1 MAMTNAQKAEMYRF
15 FIVAF
20 DAAPGVVYM
29 NQLDEALSAGMTT
42 KQIVNVFTQKSV
54 FTDSYPS
61 FLSNEQFATL
71 LVNNVVKS
79 AATEAAK
86 AQAVSDI
93 SAALQVGLTRGDVIF
108 NVFTN
113 IAAKSSSDLT
123 WGNLVK
129 QMNNQVAAADYY
141 TAVLLR
147 ASTDVNELKSV
158 IANISPTQAG
168 TSQAAL
174 TYSATVL
181 AESTRNDGSI
191 STTLTISVIGDKFKG
206 AVGTTVGTVE
216 NVPTGLIAK
225 LTKLTDTSAQLSLVG
240 TATAHSDADST
251 NNLKV
256 SFNYQDFLSGLN
268 PSNGSMPN
276 LELAFRDLWPSV
288 ASNTIT
294 INQLPTE
301 DLVINLSSDTVTHG
315 GVSVSP
321 STGLYSDAVN
331 VNLGGMPTP
340 PAGAT
345 VGGVMFIGTTQN
357 NTYVA
362 SPLGDQI
369 TPGGGNDTVTL
380 GAGTD
385 TVVFPTNAGA
395 GVLTIKNFTPG
406 ADGDVLDFSNFL
418 IETGTDN
425 IDYVDTNASA
435 ATAIDWANGDVLMA
449 LTEADLDQAGV
460 ASLFGTYFDAP
471 TTAAKLIVLT
481 ADVTGNTKIWAV
493 TNLSGSGVSTIADD
507 EILLIGI
514 LDGVS
519 NFEMAG
525 FSPPNFI

>member
-54 FTDSYPS
+54 FTDAYPS

-71 LVNNVVKS
+71 LVNNVVKAS
-79 AATEAAK
+79 ATEAAK

-93 SAALQVGLTRGDVIF
+93 SAALQYGLSKGDVIY

-113 IAAKSSSDLT
+113 IASKSVTDVT

-174 TYSATVL
+174 TYSGTSF

-206 AVGTTVGTVE
+206 AIGTTVGTVE
-216 NVPTGLIAK
+216 NVPTGLNAQ
-225 LTKLTDTSAQLSLVG
+225 LTKLTDTSAQLSLTG
-240 TATAHSDADST
+240 SATAHSDADSI
-251 NNLKV
+251 NSLKV
-256 SFNYQDFLSGLN
+256 SFGYLDFLSGLN
-268 PSNGSMPN
+268 PSNGTMPN
-276 LELAFRDLWPSV
+276 LEISFRDLWPSV
-288 ASNTIT
+288 ASNTLSISH
-294 INQLPTE
+294 LPTNN
-301 DLVINLSSDTVTHG
+301 LVINLLTDSVTHG
-315 GVSVSP
+315 GVSVES
-321 STGLYSDAVN
+321 STGNYADAVN
-331 VNLGGMPTP
+331 ADLSGMPVP
-340 PAGAT
+340 EAGAT
-345 VGGVMFIGTTQN
+345 VGTVTFLGSTAA
-357 NTYVA
+357 NTYLA
-362 SPLGDQI
+362 SPLGDHI
-369 TPGGGNDTVTL
+369 TPGGGNDTLTL
-380 GAGTD
+380 GAGSD
-385 TVVFPTNAGA
+385 TIVFPSEDVT
-395 GVLTIKNFTPG
+395 GVLTIKQFTPG
-406 ADGDVLDFSNFL
+406 EDGDVLDFSNFL
-418 IETGTDN
+418 VVTGTDN

-435 ATAIDWANGDVLMA
+435 ATLIDWANGDVLMA
-449 LTEADLDQAGV
+449 LTEADIDESGV
-460 ASLFGTYFDAP
+460 AALFGTYYEEP
-471 TTAAKLIVLT
+471 TTGAKLIVMT
-481 ADVTGNTKIWAV
+481 ADVTGDTKIWAI
-493 TNLSGSGVSTIADD
+493 TNLSGAGAASIDDD
-507 EILLIGI
+507 EVRLIGI
-514 LDGVS
+514 LENIN